1 MTVSPMPRLLAEIEV
16 YRQLKTLPDWD
27 GDARR
32 ITRTVRT
39 TDPDALVAVVDAEA
53 EHARHH
59 ATVERSGSDVTVV
72 LSTQGGVT
80 QHDIEVAHRLDGVIR
95 AFVGA
100 ARSSG

>member
-1 MTVSPMPRLLAEIEV
+1 MPRLLAEIEV

-39 TDPDALVAVVDAEA
+39 PDADALIAAATAEA
-53 EHARHH
+53 DHARHH
-59 ATVERSGSDVTVV
+59 PVIERAGDEVTFMLATQSV
-72 LSTQGGVT
+72 GGVT
-80 QHDIEVAHRLDGVIR
+80 QHDIELAHRLDGLIR
-95 AFVGA
+95 AATGA